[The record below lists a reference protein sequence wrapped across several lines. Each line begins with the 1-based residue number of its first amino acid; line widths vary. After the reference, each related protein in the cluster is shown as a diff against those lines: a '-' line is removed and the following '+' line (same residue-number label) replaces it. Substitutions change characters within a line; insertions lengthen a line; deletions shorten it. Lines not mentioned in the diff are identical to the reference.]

1 MTTKEHIVVGL
12 DIGTTK
18 ICAVVGEILSDRSIN
33 VIGIGSHRST
43 GLRKG
48 MVVNMDSTV
57 ESIKRA
63 VEEAELMAAV
73 QINSVYTGIAGSH
86 IGSESAQ
93 GVVALKK
100 HEVTKNDIRRAVETA
115 RGCAV
120 PPPDRQILHVLP
132 REFIVDNQEGIR
144 DPLGIAGSRLEVDV
158 HIVTGAVTSAQNL
171 VRCVSRAGLDVV
183 DIVLQPLASSA
194 AVLSPEEKELGV
206 VMVDIGGGTTDVA
219 IWVEGCIRH
228 SAVIPIGGHHLT
240 SDLAIGL
247 RTAPEDAEKIKLQYG
262 VASSEFLNEDEQI
275 EVPSVGGRPSRMMPR
290 NIVAQIL
297 SPRVEEMFDMVRRE
311 IRRAGYDG
319 MLVAGGV
326 LTGGTSLLSGM
337 PDVAEQVLNL
347 SVRLGRPL
355 GVGGLRDIVQ
365 NPMYSTAVGLIVHS
379 VSQENEF
386 EIVGPGSGR
395 SKKSSRWV
403 GGMVFKMKN
412 WVMNFF

>member
-1 MTTKEHIVVGL
+1 MTKKERIVVGL

-18 ICAVVGEILSDRSIN
+18 ICAVVGEILVDRSIN

-48 MVVNMDSTV
+48 MIVNMDNTV

-73 QINSVYTGIAGSH
+73 QINSVYTGIAGGH

-100 HEVTKNDIRRAVETA
+100 REVTKGDIRRAVDTA

-120 PPPDRQILHVLP
+120 PPRDRQILHVLP
-132 REFIVDNQEGIR
+132 REFIVDDQEGIR

-194 AVLSPEEKELGV
+194 AVLTSEEKELGV

-219 IWVEGCIRH
+219 IFVEGCIRH
-228 SAVIPIGGHHLT
+228 SAVIPMGGHHLT

-247 RTAPEDAEKIKLQYG
+247 RTAPEDAEKIKLQFG
-262 VASSEFLNEDEQI
+262 VASSQLLNDNEGM
-275 EVPSVGGRPSRMMPR
+275 EVPSVGGRPPRVMSR
-290 NIVAQIL
+290 NVVAQIL
-297 SPRVEEMFDMVRRE
+297 SPRVEEMFDLVRRE

-326 LTGGTSLLSGM
+326 LTGGTSLLPGM
-337 PDVAEQVLNL
+337 SDVAEQVINL

-355 GVGGLRDIVQ
+355 GVGGLRDIVH

-386 EIVGPGSGR
+386 EVVGPGGGT
-395 SKKSSRWV
+395 SKKSSWWRES
-403 GGMVFKMKN
+403 MVFKMKS
-412 WVMNFF
+412 WAMNFF

>member
-1 MTTKEHIVVGL
+1 MPRKEHIVVGL

-18 ICAVVGEILSDRSIN
+18 ICAVVGEILEDRSVN

-57 ESIKRA
+57 ESIKQA

-93 GVVALKK
+93 GVIALKK
-100 HEVTKNDIRRAVETA
+100 REVTKGDIRRAVDTA
-115 RGCAV
+115 RSCAV

-132 REFIVDNQEGIR
+132 REFIVDDQEGIR

-171 VRCVSRAGLDVV
+171 VRCVGRSGLDVV

-206 VMVDIGGGTTDVA
+206 VMVDMGGGTTDVA

-228 SAVIPIGGHHLT
+228 SAVIPMGGHHLT

-262 VASSEFLNEDEQI
+262 VASNHLLNDDEGI
-275 EVPSVGGRPSRMMPR
+275 EVPSVGGRPPRIVPR
-290 NIVAQIL
+290 NVVAQIL

-326 LTGGTSLLSGM
+326 LTGGTSLLPGM
-337 PDVAEQVLNL
+337 SEVAEQVLNV

-355 GVGGLRDIVQ
+355 GVGGLRDIVN
-365 NPMYSTAVGLIVHS
+365 NPQYSTAVGLIVHS
-379 VSQENEF
+379 VSQEKEF
-386 EIVGPGSGR
+386 ELVGPGAGKG
-395 SKKSSRWV
+395 KKAPRFMGS
-403 GGMVFKMKN
+403 MVFNMKR

>member
-1 MTTKEHIVVGL
+1 MAKEHIVVGL

-18 ICAVVGEILSDRSIN
+18 ICAVVGEILSDRSVN

-100 HEVTKNDIRRAVETA
+100 NEVTKNDIRRAVDTA

-158 HIVTGAVTSAQNL
+158 HIVTGAVTSAKNL
-171 VRCVSRAGLDVV
+171 VRCVSRSGLDVV

-194 AVLSPEEKELGV
+194 AVLSSEERELGV

-228 SAVIPIGGHHLT
+228 SAVIPMGGNHLT

-262 VASSEFLNEDEQI
+262 VASSQLLNEDENI
-275 EVPSVGGRPSRMMPR
+275 EVPSVGGRPSRVMPR
-290 NIVAQIL
+290 NVVAEIL

-326 LTGGTSLLSGM
+326 LTGGTSLLPGM
-337 PDVAEQVLNL
+337 ADVAEHVLNL

-379 VSQENEF
+379 LSQESEF
-386 EIVGPGSGR
+386 EMVGSG
-395 SKKSSRWV
+395 SGKSRQPSRWM
-403 GGMVFKMKN
+403 GGMVFKMKS